1 MNPCHSFALEAEASN
16 ENTSPQRLEE
26 LARSSLELAQQV
38 AQNPSAPPELLRELS
53 RTRDRIIRRNITANP
68 NTPTDI
74 LRELAVRYPDAFL
87 ENPIVS
93 LLCLEQLDFIKT
105 LPTHTAFRL
114 FQRETV
120 PTSWLE
126 QASVEARKTLAKARQ
141 TRVAL
146 LERLAND
153 IEASVRQEIAKNP
166 RIPMAILER
175 LARDEDIQ
183 VRQEVAKNP
192 QTRVPLLGELARD
205 RSYTVREAVARHP
218 YVSIALLQQLAEDDT
233 NYVRFT
239 AIDYLKRRGCDPLVP
254 TEST

>member
-1 MNPCHSFALEAEASN
+1 MDTRNLSTLAAEAGN

-26 LARSSLELAQQV
+26 LARSSPELAQRV

-53 RTRDRIIRRNITANP
+53 RIRDRIVRRNITANP

-74 LRELAVRYPDAFL
+74 LQELAVRYPDAFL
-87 ENPIVS
+87 ENPMIS
-93 LLCLEQLDFIKT
+93 LLYLEQPDFIKT

-126 QASVEARKTLAKARQ
+126 QASVEARKTLARARQ

-146 LERLAND
+146 LDRLAND
-153 IEASVRQEIAKNP
+153 RDASVRREVAGNP
-166 RIPMAILER
+166 RTPDAILQK
-175 LARDEDIQ
+175 LANDEESD
-183 VRQEVAKNP
+183 VRKNVAENP
-192 QTRVPLLGELARD
+192 QTCLPLLQKLACD

-218 YVSIALLQQLAEDDT
+218 YTPISVLQQLAEDDK
-233 NYVRFT
+233 NYVRST
-239 AIDYLKRRGCDPLVP
+239 AIYYLKQRGYDIYKVL
-254 TEST
+254 